1 MLRPHIHTYIR
12 YGYKSRIC
20 SYSKIERIKGNGER
34 IESILFFFSAHPTGK
49 ISFVI
54 ILILISLNSLC
65 YYYLAVNLIIYNFSF
80 FFSFSFSFYYYYT
93 HHLYFFFLIH
103 HSVYLL
109 VWLYNSFIIPFIH
122 IYYYIDFIMYADLL
136 RFPAQFLVYV
146 VCYAVLYT
154 KHTSL
159 SLCIFILHACSH
171 NI

>member
-80 FFSFSFSFYYYYT
+80 FFFIF
-93 HHLYFFFLIH
+93 FFFLLLLYTSSLLLFSYSSLSISTCMVVQFIH
-103 HSVYLL
+103 YSIHSYLLLYRFHNVCRFATFSSSISSICCLLCCVIYQTYISLSVYLH
-109 VWLYNSFIIPFIH
+109 FTC
-122 IYYYIDFIMYADLL
+122 M
-136 RFPAQFLVYV
+136 
-146 VCYAVLYT
+146 
-154 KHTSL
+154 L
-159 SLCIFILHACSH
+159 S
-171 NI
+171 